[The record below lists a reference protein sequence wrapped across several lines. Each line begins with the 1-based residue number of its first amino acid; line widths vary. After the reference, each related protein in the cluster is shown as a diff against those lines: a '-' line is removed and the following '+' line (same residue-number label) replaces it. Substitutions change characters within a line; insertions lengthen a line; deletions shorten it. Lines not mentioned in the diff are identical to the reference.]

1 MENILKY
8 KKELERITQ
17 SGCSKQQRKQELAEL
32 LNDMANEFS
41 IPLFSSEAFKKEYK
55 DVMDVFDAIIM
66 ASVQVQE
73 ECETERKTAL
83 EKMKGTDT
91 SPKEKKMEEVREDF
105 LNHVRDMVDYWH
117 DVPNK
122 TEKEKLNGLAFS
134 IMAALDGCSVDIP
147 GFIVAPLPH
156 ETNKQYHM
164 DNEEDYYPENHNSE
178 VNCNIAGELH
188 DHYYK

>member
-17 SGCSKQQRKQELAEL
+17 SGCSKQQIKQELAEL

-41 IPLFSSEAFKKEYK
+41 IPLFPSEAFKKEYK

-83 EKMKGTDT
+83 EKMKDTDT
-91 SPKEKKMEEVREDF
+91 LPKEKKMEEVREDF
-105 LNHVRDMVDYWH
+105 LNHVRDMVEYWG
-117 DVPNK
+117 DAPNK

-156 ETNKQYHM
+156 ETAKQHHIE
-164 DNEEDYYPENHNSE
+164 NGKDYYPENHNSA
-178 VNCNIAGELH
+178 VNCDISGELH

>member
-1 MENILKY
+1 MEKILKY
-8 KKELERITQ
+8 KEELERIKQ
-17 SGCSKQQRKQELAEL
+17 SNMFVHRKKQQLAEL
-32 LNDMANEFS
+32 LEIMALEFR
-41 IPLFSSEAFKKEYK
+41 IPLFPNEDFIEEHK
-55 DVMDVFDAIIM
+55 DIMDVFDEIAT
-66 ASVQVQE
+66 
-73 ECETERKTAL
+73 ECNAL
-83 EKMKGTDT
+83 RV
-91 SPKEKKMEEVREDF
+91 PKEKKMEEVREEF
-105 LNHVRDMVDYWH
+105 LEHVRDMVDYWH

-156 ETNKQYHM
+156 ETAKQYHM

-178 VNCNIAGELH
+178 VNCNISGELH